1 MVAPRLS
8 ANLLWRG
15 RIGRI
20 LLDIIELLKSAFMGL
35 VEGITEWLP
44 ISSTG
49 HMILVDEFVKMN
61 VTEQFWNMF
70 LVVIQLGAIL
80 AVCVLFFHDLNP
92 FSPSKGK
99 DGRRD
104 TWVLWGKIVLGCIP
118 AAAIGLPLNDWM
130 EEHFYNAPVVALALI
145 VYGVLF
151 IVIENWR
158 AKKHEEAAF
167 ASNFGGRAVVSG
179 ARPAGA
185 HFAAAAPVAED
196 EDDAADEDLDFGSIA
211 TLEDLSWKTAL
222 GIGCF
227 QVLSL
232 VPGTSRSGSTI
243 IGGLLLGCTRSVAS
257 KFTFFLAIP
266 VMFGASALKLVKYF
280 LKGGTFGANELAILG
295 VGCLVAFAV
304 SLVAIKW
311 LMGFVRRHDFKCFG
325 WYRIVL
331 GIVVLAYF
339 FAIAPMLGL

>member
-1 MVAPRLS
+1 M
-8 ANLLWRG
+8 
-15 RIGRI
+15 
-20 LLDIIELLKSAFMGL
+20 DIIELLKSAFMGL

-44 ISSTG
+44 VSSTG

-61 VTEQFWNMF
+61 VSETFWNMF

-80 AVCVLFFHDLNP
+80 AVCVLFFHELNP

-99 DGRRD
+99 EGRRD

-158 AKKHEEAAF
+158 ASKREEMAVAG
-167 ASNFGGRAVVSG
+167 SFGSRAVVSG
-179 ARPAGA
+179 ERPAGA
-185 HFAAAAPVAED
+185 HFAASAAATAED
-196 EDDAADEDLDFGSIA
+196 EDDDDNLDFGSIT

-266 VMFGASALKLVKYF
+266 LCLAQVRSSWSSTSSRAARSAPTRSPSWAWAALWPLWFRSSPSSGSWASSAVTTSSASAS
-280 LKGGTFGANELAILG
+280 TASSWA
-295 VGCLVAFAV
+295 
-304 SLVAIKW
+304 S
-311 LMGFVRRHDFKCFG
+311 
-325 WYRIVL
+325 
-331 GIVVLAYF
+331 
-339 FAIAPMLGL
+339 